1 MTVKDLDNAS
11 TPAKSSGSIDSN
23 HRELLEVHDVWMVY
37 GGKVQV
43 DVLQGISLTIGEADF
58 LAIIGPSGSGKS
70 TLMHVMGCL
79 QRPTRGD
86 VVIDGINI
94 ARLSQDELAEI
105 RGKKIGFVFQQFN
118 LLPRKTARKNVELP
132 LTFLGVGQAERVRRA
147 SELLEAVGLGHRME
161 HTPSQMSGGE
171 QQRVAI
177 ARALVS
183 HPAIIFADEPTGNLD
198 TNSSREIMSILKN
211 LNDSGKTLVVVTH
224 DPEVASWADRTIRLR
239 DGRIIENE
247 D

>member
-1 MTVKDLDNAS
+1 MTIKDLNDVS
-11 TPAKSSGSIDSN
+11 KPGMSSGSIHSN
-23 HRELLEVHDVWMVY
+23 HRELLAVQGVWMVY
-37 GGKVQV
+37 GGRVQV
-43 DVLQGISLTIGEADF
+43 EVLQGISLTIGEADF

-161 HTPSQMSGGE
+161 HTPAQMSGGE

-183 HPAIIFADEPTGNLD
+183 DPAIIFADEPTGNLD

-224 DPEVASWADRTIRLR
+224 DPEVANWADRTIRLR